1 MASMNDRSPF
11 ERPSH
16 DATPSDSAHAD
27 AGAPPSPPELQPRAV
42 DPGHHDLAFA
52 EAVPAAGPA
61 RRRRRIAA
69 LSVAAAVLLTA
80 GAGGGAWASI
90 ALAQGSATTA
100 ALGTGAAPGQGM
112 QGGFGG
118 SSGSGSSGSD
128 SSGSG
133 APSPFGGG
141 ASGFGRGG
149 PGGGSS
155 TGSGSSAAATTA
167 ATASEVTGVVTIV
180 SQLGFED
187 GESAGSGIVLT
198 SSGRILTNNHVI
210 DGATA
215 VQVTVESTGRTYTA
229 DVVGTNATEDIAV
242 LQLEGA
248 SGLTPAALD
257 SADVAIGEDVTAV
270 GNANGTGTLSAA
282 DGTVTAVDQ
291 TITTS
296 SEGTTSGER
305 LQGLIEVDADVVSGD
320 SGGAVKNAEG
330 EVVGITTAASSG
342 TSDITGYAIPI
353 GTALSIAEQIVAGDD
368 SAEITLGLPAFLGV
382 SIASGADASGAVIG
396 GIIDGTPAASTGLAA
411 GDVVTALDGTA
422 VSSGDELSAAI
433 AAHEPGDSVRI
444 TYTDSAGDSRT
455 VTVTLSEGPA
465 D

>member
-320 SGGAVKNAEG
+320 SGGAVKNADG

-422 VSSGDELSAAI
+422 VSSGAELSAAI

-455 VTVTLSEGPA
+455 VTVTLTEGPA